1 MHTKESERNFDFP
14 QDEFLQIELLDQRS
28 EHFKGLQLRLPN
40 SFLENRHD
48 CKLP

>member
-1 MHTKESERNFDFP
+1 MHTKESERNFDIP
-14 QDEFLQIELLDQRS
+14 QDKFLQIELLDQRS